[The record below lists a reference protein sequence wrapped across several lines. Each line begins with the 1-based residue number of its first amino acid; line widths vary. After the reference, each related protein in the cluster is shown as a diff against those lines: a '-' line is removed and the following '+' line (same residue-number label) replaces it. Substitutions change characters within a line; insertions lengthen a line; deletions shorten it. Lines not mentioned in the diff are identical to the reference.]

1 MSKPTKNILTL
12 VAIIAA
18 IFIPTY
24 IAIGSYIGAQ
34 FAPVDEKTI
43 TKLEI
48 TDIGGNVYSLMAD
61 NPAQA
66 VDIAGFV
73 KINDRAIEQPSLPDP
88 LLGADY
94 FEFKYYSYD
103 RTQVYKYYF
112 NENAG
117 EAYFVDANGTAYH
130 ISESDAEAFLSTK
143 YARALYDTTSFPQ
156 MTVSERTINPT
167 EGDWVYQ
174 TYSGDYVALDDI
186 VVEEPTEIVY
196 QMKGAFA
203 LSFDNRPDFCNVT
216 IKDGDNI
223 VYSDSYDNIANADL
237 EGRTIDVIV
246 EAKWYESDTE
256 ACYGSAVY
264 KFKAKILLP
273 AVFYLGKTE
282 IEPGEFVVISAK
294 NVDDP
299 GAITFTSEPD
309 IGFTPT
315 FFEDGRYT
323 RALVPVPMEFEGNEV
338 KFTCTYGEVTQEMNL
353 DITQKKFGNSFL
365 DISDTVA
372 NQTRTETTIKNFN
385 DAMAPIVAVTEP
397 TPLWEGTFHE
407 GTAGGNVKIGFG
419 RYTTVSGTG
428 ETYRHAGCDYIVKL
442 NENIMAMNNGKV
454 VYVGYLDLP
463 GYMVVIDHGLGLKS
477 WYCHLN
483 STAVKVGDTVNKGDV
498 IGYAGMTGFTA
509 RENCHIAVSVYD
521 VPVCQYKLWDEGV
534 IMTK

>member
-1 MSKPTKNILTL
+1 MLTL
-12 VAIIAA
+12 VAVIAA

-48 TDIGGNVYSLMAD
+48 TDIDGNKFSLMSD
-61 NPAQA
+61 NALQA
-66 VDIAGFV
+66 KDIQGFV
-73 KINDRAIEQPSLPDP
+73 KINDRAIEQPSLPEP
-88 LLGADY
+88 LLDEDY

-103 RTQVYKYYF
+103 RTQIYKYYF

-117 EAYFVDANGTAYH
+117 EAYYVDANNTAYH
-130 ISESDAEAFLSTK
+130 INESDASAFLSTR
-143 YARALYDTTSFPQ
+143 YARSLYDTTTFPT
-156 MTVSERTINPT
+156 MTVSDRVIAPT
-167 EGDWVYQ
+167 EGDWAYQ
-174 TYSGDYVALDDI
+174 TYGGDYVALDDI
-186 VVEEPTEIVY
+186 VIEEPTEVVY

-203 LSFDNRPDFCNVT
+203 LAFDNRPDFCNVT
-216 IKDGDNI
+216 LSEDGNI
-223 VYSDSYDNIANADL
+223 IYSDSYDNIANASL
-237 EGRTIDVIV
+237 EGMTIDVLV

-256 ACYGSAVY
+256 ACYGTATY

-273 AVFYLGKTE
+273 AVFYLGETA

-299 GAITFTSEPD
+299 AAITFTSEPD

-315 FFEDGRYT
+315 FFKDGKFT
-323 RALVPVPMEFEGNEV
+323 RALVPVPVEYNGTDV
-338 KFTCTYGEVTQEMNL
+338 KFTCSYGEVTQEMTL
-353 DITQKKFGNSFL
+353 DITPKKFGNSFL
-365 DISDTVA
+365 DISAVVA
-372 NQTRTETTIKNFN
+372 NQTRTETTMKAFN
-385 DAMAPIVAVTEP
+385 DTMAPIVAVTEP

-407 GTAGGNVKIGFG
+407 GTADGQVKIGFG
-419 RYTTVSGTG
+419 RYCTVSGTG
-428 ETYRHAGCDYIVKL
+428 ETFRHYGCDYIVKM

-454 VYVGYLDLP
+454 VYAGYLDYP

-498 IGYAGMTGFTA
+498 IGYAGMTGFAANTS
-509 RENCHIAVSVYD
+509 CHIAVSVFD
-521 VPVCQYKLWDEGV
+521 KPVCQYSLWDEGV
-534 IMTK
+534 VMTK